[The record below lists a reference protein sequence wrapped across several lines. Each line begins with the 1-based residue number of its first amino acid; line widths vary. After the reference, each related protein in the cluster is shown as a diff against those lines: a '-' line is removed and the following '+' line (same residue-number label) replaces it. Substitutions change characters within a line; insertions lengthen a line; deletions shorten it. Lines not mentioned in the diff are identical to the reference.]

1 MRWLLVLATLF
12 AGLVAASCSG
22 GGPANLARSE
32 RKDGASAPGATTI
45 RYTEPV
51 NVDVRDIPLLIALED
66 LESRGYRI
74 ERNQVAG
81 PPVIADLL
89 ARGQTDIGVLNN
101 QTMWAA
107 VAKGAAVWTVMQFAA
122 PTTVLAAQQ
131 SIKHC
136 TELDGKRMGVS
147 GPSGLSQVLI
157 QIYLRRRCSNAAP
170 QRIVMAESSGRSAAL
185 LAGRLDAAVMP
196 GEELIKLQL
205 QAPGRLHALMTHTA
219 EYSNLHIDGFQI
231 RRAWAEAHPG
241 SVRDFLRAVLIAQ
254 RRVTADPAL
263 LYAEAQKRLGID
275 EQTARAI
282 GDSHLRAGIW
292 NRDGGLT
299 AADIQDTIDFLV
311 QAEALPAGLTV
322 TQVSNLSYLDDVL
335 NEIGR
340 VETPAFA
347 PRPPHR

>member
-1 MRWLLVLATLF
+1 MRWPLVPAMVF
-12 AGLVAASCSG
+12 CGSVAASCSA
-22 GGPANLARSE
+22 PA
-32 RKDGASAPGATTI
+32 ATTI

-51 NVDVRDIPLLIALED
+51 NVDVRDIPLLMAFDD

-81 PPVIADLL
+81 PQVIADML
-89 ARGQTDIGVLNN
+89 ARGETDIGVLNN
-101 QTMWAA
+101 QTMWSA
-107 VAKGAAVWTVMQFAA
+107 VAKGAPVWTVMQFPG
-122 PTTVLAAQQ
+122 PTTVLAAQR
-131 SIKHC
+131 SITAC

-147 GPSGLSQVLI
+147 GPTGLSQVLI

-170 QRIVMAESSGRSAAL
+170 QVIVMAESSGRSAAL

-219 EYSNLHIDGFQI
+219 EYSNMHIDGFQI
-231 RRAWAEAHPG
+231 RRAWAEDHPG
-241 SVRDFLRAVLIAQ
+241 GARDFLRAILIAQ
-254 RRVTADPAL
+254 RRIADPAL
-263 LYAEAQKRLGID
+263 LYTEAQKRLGID

-292 NRDGGLT
+292 NPDGGLT
-299 AADIQDTIDFLV
+299 AADVQDTIDFLV
-311 QAEALPAGLTV
+311 KAEALPSGLTV

-335 NEIGR
+335 DEIGR
-340 VETPAFA
+340 EEMPA
-347 PRPPHR
+347 PRRRP